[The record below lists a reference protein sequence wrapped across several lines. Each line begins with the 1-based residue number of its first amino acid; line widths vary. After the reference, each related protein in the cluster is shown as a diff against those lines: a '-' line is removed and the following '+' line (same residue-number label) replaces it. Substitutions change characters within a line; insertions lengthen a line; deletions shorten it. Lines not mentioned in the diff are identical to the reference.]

1 MVTQKEIGG
10 ISIVAGTAIGASMLA
25 LPFATGVAG
34 FWYACLSMVLCYSFS
49 LVTLFLFLEVTLY
62 CKDAKAN
69 IISMAHMHLGRPGE
83 IITWITYLILLYTIS
98 TSYVT
103 GGGQLLNTLLEQFQ
117 IDAGLSMSYVL
128 FTVIFGL
135 VAFQGVQL
143 LDYVNQLLLALM
155 FASYFGLIFNIG
167 PLVSLSKLSGGNPS
181 YIFSSIPTTIAAFA
195 CHFVV
200 PSLRKNFS
208 DDLSQLKRMLIIGCS
223 VPLLTYIVYEFLIVS
238 LLPFDGPQG
247 LLAIARSN
255 NQLGALQA
263 ALGES
268 GSSIIPALMN
278 SFSNCAI
285 LTSFLGVVLALSDFL
300 QDGLGIKGHRF
311 QTLISAALT
320 LGPPLLVALL
330 VPSDSP
336 GFVLALE
343 FSGVVVTFLFGILP
357 VLMAWQARYVSKMDS
372 GYVLPGGKFVL
383 VLLGLLSLGV
393 MFNVVATSQHWLPS
407 PRG

>member
-34 FWYACLSMVLCYSFS
+34 FWWACTSMTLCYVFS

-62 CKDAKAN
+62 CDDPKAN
-69 IISMAHMHLGRPGE
+69 IISMAHMHLGRIGE
-83 IITWITYLILLYTIS
+83 GITWVTYLVLLYTIS
-98 TSYVT
+98 TSYIT
-103 GGGQLLNTLLEQFQ
+103 GGGQLLNTLMAQLHV
-117 IDAGLSMSYVL
+117 DMSLAASYVL
-128 FTVIFGL
+128 FTAVFGV
-135 VAFQGVQL
+135 VAFQGVRL
-143 LDYVNQLLLALM
+143 LDYVNQLLLFLM
-155 FASYFGLIFNIG
+155 FSSYAGLIFNIG
-167 PLVSLSKLSGGNPS
+167 PLISLSKLSGGNPS
-181 YIFSSIPTTIAAFA
+181 YIFSSIPTTVAAFA

-208 DDLSQLKRMLIIGCS
+208 NELSLLKRMLIVGCT
-223 VPLLTYIVYEFLIVS
+223 VPLVTYIIYEFLIVS

-255 NQLGALQA
+255 NQLGALQV
-263 ALGES
+263 ALGEN

-320 LGPPLLVALL
+320 LGPPLAVSLL
-330 VPSDSP
+330 LPNNSP
-336 GFVLALE
+336 GFVMALE
-343 FSGVVVTFLFGILP
+343 FSGVIVTFLFGILP
-357 VLMAWQARYVSKMDS
+357 VLMAWRARYHSDLKS
-372 GYVLPGGKFVL
+372 SYVLPGGKTVL
-383 VLLGLLSLGV
+383 VLLAILSLGV
-393 MFNVVATSQHWLPS
+393 MLNVVATSLNWLPS